1 MMIHADMGKIQ
12 ASNSKIN
19 GARRNSSEAQVIEHL
34 PGKPE
39 AKIINNE
46 KIELSI
52 SKDGHGRYIRTVF
65 LKNLSCLTKVS

>member
-1 MMIHADMGKIQ
+1 MIHAGMGKSQ

-19 GARRNSSEAQVIEHL
+19 RARKNSSVAQVIEHL
-34 PGKPE
+34 SGKPE

-46 KIELSI
+46 KIRLPI

-65 LKNLSCLTKVS
+65 LKILVVFQR